1 MKRLG
6 MMLAATGLF
15 ACVHSVVCFG
25 VLLLA
30 AAAPHAAFGQ
40 FQAPSE
46 EELKM
51 TSDPDAPGA
60 AAVYLYREQTEDDPH
75 HFRTVYAR
83 IKVLTE
89 QGKDLATVHVN
100 YPRSFVFNPAGNNT
114 NRSSSAMQNYFDM
127 PDVNHFGENTRLDPD
142 NIFAHV
148 EVSAIQGRTIHP
160 DGTVIPLTGA
170 SADLL
175 KVKRGADQFNEITFN
190 LPSVEVGSVLEY
202 RYQVRYDFRFQ
213 QAPLWQVQQP
223 YFVHKARY
231 IFIPTDQFLPNHAS
245 SAGVDSNAIVG
256 LDGQVLTDIKLARV
270 LPPGKEVNKDA
281 LGRYFVDFTDI
292 PPIPQ
297 EAYAPPLE
305 AQIYKVDFYYTS
317 TADAKEFWQK
327 EMQGWIKAVDKY
339 IAPTA
344 TIKST
349 AAEVASGFDNPLD
362 KAKQL
367 YELVQR
373 LNNTD
378 IAGGSPSIVTD
389 EVPQGSVEKV
399 LERKSGN
406 GEQIAL
412 LYLSLARA
420 AGLNARPVRIASRN
434 RSIFDSE
441 FLNTDQLDA
450 VVIGVTI
457 NGKEIVLDPGVKM
470 APFQTLY
477 WPRAGAGG
485 VAMAA
490 NSKVETIVTPLQD
503 NQDNTVVRVGSLNIS
518 PQGTVSGT
526 LKVGFVGQQALQLRQ
541 MALRT
546 DSDSVKRTLEGMIV
560 AQLPDGVEA
569 HIDYLSGLDDPNKQ
583 LVAVVPVT
591 GSIGNRTGSH
601 LILPRLFFDSK
612 ETDPFPAETSRSLP
626 VDLHYP
632 AQEQEQVTYVFPA
645 GFALEE
651 TPEDASM
658 RWGENAAYQLR
669 SKASANSITSAR
681 ILARGFTLLDP
692 SEYGRLRDFYDKV
705 AHADRQQIALTGP
718 AAAAK

>member
-1 MKRLG
+1 
-6 MMLAATGLF
+6 
-15 ACVHSVVCFG
+15 
-25 VLLLA
+25 
-30 AAAPHAAFGQ
+30 
-40 FQAPSE
+40 
-46 EELKM
+46 M
-51 TSDPDAPGA
+51 TTDPDAPGA
-60 AAVYLYREQTEDDPH
+60 AAVYLYQEENDDDPH
-75 HFRTVYAR
+75 HFSTVYAR

-89 QGKDLATVHVN
+89 QGKDLATVHVS
-100 YPRSFVFNPAGNNT
+100 YHRSFVFNLAGNNT
-114 NRSSSAMQNYFDM
+114 NRSSSATQNYFDT
-127 PDVNHFGENTRLDPD
+127 PDVNHFGEDTRLDPD
-142 NIFAHV
+142 NLFAHV

-175 KVKRGADQFNEITFN
+175 KIKRGADQFNEITFN
-190 LPSVEVGSVLEY
+190 LPSVEVGSILEY
-202 RYQVRYDFRFQ
+202 RYQVRYDYRFQ

-223 YFVHKARY
+223 YFVHRARY
-231 IFIPTDQFLPNHAS
+231 IFIPADQFLPNHTS
-245 SAGVDSNAIVG
+245 GAGVDSNAIIG
-256 LDGQVLTDIKLARV
+256 SDGQILTDIKLAQI
-270 LPPGKEVNKDA
+270 LPPGKAVNKDA
-281 LGRYFVDFTDI
+281 LGHYFVDFTDI

-305 AQIYKVDFYYTS
+305 AQIYKVNFYYTN
-317 TADAKEFWQK
+317 TTDAKEFWQK
-327 EMQGWIKAVDKY
+327 EMQVWIKAVDRY
-339 IAPTA
+339 IAPTGL
-344 TIKST
+344 IKST
-349 AAEVASGFDNPLD
+349 AAEAASGFDNPLD
-362 KAKQL
+362 KAKHL

-378 IAGGSPSIVTD
+378 ISGGSPSIATD

-399 LERKSGN
+399 LDRKSGT

-420 AGLNARPVRIASRN
+420 AGLNARPERIASRN
-434 RSIFDSE
+434 RSIFDASI
-441 FLNTDQLDA
+441 LNTDQLDA
-450 VVIGVTI
+450 VVIGVSI

-490 NSKVETIVTPLQD
+490 NGKVETIVTPLQD

-526 LKVGFVGQQALQLRQ
+526 FKVGFVGQQALQLRQ
-541 MALRT
+541 MALR
-546 DSDSVKRTLEGMIV
+546 SDSNSVKQELEGMIA
-560 AQLPDGVEA
+560 AQVPDGVQA
-569 HIDYLSGLDDPNKQ
+569 HIDYLSGLEDPNKQ

-612 ETDPFPAETSRSLP
+612 ATDPFPAEESRSLP

-658 RWGENAAYQLR
+658 RWGENAAYKLV
-669 SKASANSITSAR
+669 SKANANSITSAR

-692 SEYGRLRDFYDKV
+692 SEYGKLRDFYDKV
-705 AHADRQQIALTGP
+705 ALADRQQIALTGP
-718 AAAAK
+718 AAAPK

>member
-15 ACVHSVVCFG
+15 ACVHGVVCLG
-25 VLLLA
+25 VLLLG

-40 FQAPSE
+40 FQAPSD
-46 EELKM
+46 EELRM

-60 AAVYLYREQTEDDPH
+60 AAVYLYKEETDDDPH
-75 HFRTVYAR
+75 HFSTVYAR

-100 YPRSFVFNPAGNNT
+100 YPRSFVFNMAGNST
-114 NRSSSAMQNYFDM
+114 NRMSSATQNYFDT
-127 PDVNHFGENTRLDPD
+127 PDVNHFGEATHLDPD

-148 EVSAIQGRTIHP
+148 EVSAVQGRTIHP

-175 KVKRGADQFNEITFN
+175 KIKRGADQFNEITFN
-190 LPSVEVGSVLEY
+190 MPGVEVGSVLEY
-202 RYQVRYDFRFQ
+202 RYQVRYDYRFQ

-231 IFIPTDQFLPNHAS
+231 MFIPTDQFLPNHAS
-245 SAGVDSNAIVG
+245 SAGVDTNAIIG
-256 LDGQVLTDIKLARV
+256 LDGQIVTDIRLAPV
-270 LPPGKEVNKDA
+270 LPPGKAVNKDA

-305 AQIYKVDFYYTS
+305 AQVYKVNFYYTS

-327 EMQGWIKAVDKY
+327 EMQGWIKAVERY
-339 IAPTA
+339 TAPAA

-349 AAEVASGFDNPLD
+349 AVGVASGFDNPLD

-367 YELVQR
+367 YELVQK

-378 IAGGSPSIVTD
+378 ISSDSPPIATGAVL
-389 EVPQGSVEKV
+389 QGSVEKV

-434 RSIFDSE
+434 RSIFDSQI
-441 FLNTDQLDA
+441 LNADQLDA

-477 WPRAGAGG
+477 WPHAGAGG

-490 NSKVETIVTPLQD
+490 NGKVETVVTPLQD

-526 LKVGFVGQQALQLRQ
+526 LKVGFIGQQALQWRQ

-546 DSDSVKRTLEGMIV
+546 DAGLVKQELEGMIA
-560 AQLPDGVEA
+560 AQVPDGIQAHVE
-569 HIDYLSGLDDPNKQ
+569 YLSGLDDPNKQ
-583 LVAVVPVT
+583 LVAGVT
-591 GSIGNRTGSH
+591 VSGSIGNRAGSR

-612 ETDPFPAETSRSLP
+612 ATDPFPVQDSRSLP

-645 GFALEE
+645 GFALQE

-669 SKASANSITSAR
+669 SKANANSITSAR
-681 ILARGFTLLDP
+681 ILARGFTLLGP
-692 SEYGRLRDFYDKV
+692 SEYGKLRDFYDKV
-705 AHADRQQIALTGP
+705 ALADRQQIALTGP
-718 AAAAK
+718 AAAPK

>member
-1 MKRLG
+1 
-6 MMLAATGLF
+6 
-15 ACVHSVVCFG
+15 
-25 VLLLA
+25 
-30 AAAPHAAFGQ
+30 
-40 FQAPSE
+40 
-46 EELKM
+46 M

-60 AAVYLYREQTEDDPH
+60 AAVYLYREETDDDPH
-75 HFRTVYAR
+75 HFSTVYAR

-100 YPRSFVFNPAGNNT
+100 YPRSFVFNMAGNST
-114 NRSSSAMQNYFDM
+114 NRMSSATQNYFDT
-127 PDVNHFGENTRLDPD
+127 PDVNHFGEATRLDPD

-148 EVSAIQGRTIHP
+148 QVSAVQGRTIHP
-160 DGTVIPLTGA
+160 DGTVIPLIGA

-190 LPSVEVGSVLEY
+190 LPGVEVGSVLEY
-202 RYQVRYDFRFQ
+202 RYQVRYDYRFQ

-231 IFIPTDQFLPNHAS
+231 MFIPTDQFLPNHAS
-245 SAGVDSNAIVG
+245 SAGVDTNAIIG
-256 LDGQVLTDIKLARV
+256 LDGQIVTDIRLAPV
-270 LPPGKEVNKDA
+270 LPPGKAVNKDA

-305 AQIYKVDFYYTS
+305 AQIYKVNFYYTS
-317 TADAKEFWQK
+317 TADAKEFWQM
-327 EMQGWIKAVDKY
+327 EMQGWIKAVDRY

-344 TIKST
+344 TIKSS

-362 KAKQL
+362 KARQL
-367 YELVQR
+367 YELVQK

-378 IAGGSPSIVTD
+378 ISSASPPIATGAVL
-389 EVPQGSVEKV
+389 QGSVEKV
-399 LERKSGN
+399 QERKSGT

-434 RSIFDSE
+434 RSIFDSQI
-441 FLNTDQLDA
+441 LNADQLDA

-477 WPRAGAGG
+477 WPHAGAGG

-490 NSKVETIVTPLQD
+490 NGKVETVVTPLQD

-518 PQGTVSGT
+518 PQGTASGT
-526 LKVGFVGQQALQLRQ
+526 LKVGFIGQQALQWRQ

-546 DSDSVKRTLEGMIV
+546 DANLVKQELEGMIA
-560 AQLPDGVEA
+560 AQVPDGVQA
-569 HIDYLSGLDDPNKQ
+569 HIDYLSGLDDPSKQ
-583 LVAVVPVT
+583 LVAAVT
-591 GSIGNRTGSH
+591 VSGSIGNRTGSH
-601 LILPRLFFDSK
+601 LVLPRLFFDSK
-612 ETDPFPAETSRSLP
+612 ATDPFPAEDSRSLP

-645 GFALEE
+645 GFALDGA
-651 TPEDASM
+651 PEDAGM

-669 SKASANSITSAR
+669 SRANANSITSAR

-692 SEYGRLRDFYDKV
+692 SEYGKLRDFYDKV
-705 AHADRQQIALTGP
+705 ALADRQQIALTGP
-718 AAAAK
+718 AAAPK